1 MITLSILNL
10 PMFCRFSPGIREY
23 YLTLFRQALK
33 RYQMTFDNRETII
46 GVRIKLFAATV
57 LMIAYLV
64 MVYLAEIIDF
74 PILNLEEE
82 FWTFILALIY
92 ILFISY
98 PSFAVYQFFYFSD
111 EGEILVFR
119 YFTAGIIGGRKNS
132 AVIPKNSF
140 EGYKIETEYM
150 GLRRYLVLYQ
160 KVGVDVAQYP
170 NIYISA
176 LKKKELDKIV
186 AILDKLKK

>member
-1 MITLSILNL
+1 
-10 PMFCRFSPGIREY
+10 
-23 YLTLFRQALK
+23 
-33 RYQMTFDNRETII
+33 MTFDNRETII

-74 PILNLEEE
+74 PILRMEEE
-82 FWTFILALIY
+82 LWTFILVLIY

-111 EGEILVFR
+111 EGETLVFR

-132 AVIPKNSF
+132 AVIPKTSF
-140 EGYKIETEYM
+140 QGYKIETEHM